1 MNGSY
6 STGETVLGKWQL
18 GRLIGEGS
26 FGKVY
31 EATRNDFGSY
41 KAAIKIITIPQ
52 SRSEIMDAKAEG
64 MDDASVTRYFRSVVE
79 EIVREFE
86 LMSKFKGTA
95 NIVSYEDHDV
105 IPHDDGF
112 GWDILIRMELLTPM
126 MNYVQSHP
134 MTTQDVIR
142 LGIDIC
148 KALELC
154 QRYNVI
160 HRDIKP
166 ENIFVSETGDFKL
179 GDFGIAR
186 TVEKTTGGLSKKGTY
201 TYMAPEVYRE
211 EAYGPS
217 VDIYSLG
224 VVLYRLLNDNRAPFL
239 PPYPANISHAD
250 REAALSRRIS
260 GEPLPAP
267 RNADPQLAQVVLR
280 ACAFNPNQRYWSP
293 SQMRSDL
300 EALLGGVTAGAA
312 FVPGGWQQESTAGAG
327 QSNTY
332 SGYTAAPTDRTA
344 AAYGAPGTYAPPV
357 QEPTDRTSGVF
368 NQPHN
373 TYVPAQPQE
382 EHTTGVFGAPMP
394 QQPAQPQYQQPP
406 QPQYQASQQ
415 PRYQAPPQP
424 QYQQPPVQ
432 PQAPQQPPVTQAPPV
447 TQQTAPEK
455 KKSGKGLIIGLIAAV
470 AVLAIVL
477 CVVLFGGGG
486 KDNPTM
492 TTDENGNT
500 VEVNNDKDDAT
511 GDGLSVDDLPDSGDL
526 FPAMLWGTYSAEG
539 IYANVTEDDHS
550 FDLTQFAA
558 DIKYEMVDVGA
569 EYDYEYSVLPFEFR
583 AYTPRHDFDMLGDEV
598 IDYSDPNDMEI
609 LKEYVV
615 QEYGTDYWVNFNKYL
630 DLNLIELK
638 VCDRDGDYTYAD
650 YAYRLEGN
658 KLILCTLNMLDETTM
673 AFELVDA
680 FEAKMAVEG
689 NKIILSR
696 KGSKITFVP
705 EAFNGKWDPTY
716 IYASGYVFDDAQ
728 AYKDIVY
735 ISISGDYAY
744 DAEDARTSVY
754 FTDGHYPIDP
764 THTFNEDGTIT
775 IKWDK
780 RYGEYNGKRQEI
792 EEPFELTCEYLIS
805 DGLLLK
811 IDGKWY
817 RYQNTYDNY
826 YGNKFQGID
835 TENMSEEEVQ
845 EIVATQTDILADLN
859 TAFNDA
865 GISASIDQTTG
876 KVSMDASILFASGDY
891 TLSDA
896 GKAYLDGFLDVY
908 TAVVLSDAYA
918 GCVSE
923 IVIEGHTD
931 TDGTYDYNMT
941 LSENR
946 AGAVADYCIAKNGNL
961 ESIISTKGYSYDN
974 PVYNEDGSVDMAA
987 SRRVT
992 FRFVLTT
999 AG

>member
-1 MNGSY
+1 MNGNY
-6 STGETVLGKWQL
+6 FTGETVLGKWQL

-64 MDDASVTRYFRSVVE
+64 MDDASVTSYFRSVVE

-134 MTTQDVIR
+134 MSVQDVIR

-224 VVLYRLLNDNRAPFL
+224 IVLYRMLNDNRAPFL
-239 PPYPANISHAD
+239 PPYPANITHAD

-260 GEPLPAP
+260 GEPMPAP
-267 RNADPQLAQVVLR
+267 RNADPQLANVVLR
-280 ACAFNPNQRYWSP
+280 ACAYNPNQRYWSP
-293 SQMRSDL
+293 SQMRADL
-300 EALLGGVTAGAA
+300 EALLGGAQAGAA
-312 FVPGGWQQESTAGAG
+312 FVPGGWQQESTAGADR
-327 QSNTY
+327 SNTY
-332 SGYTAAPTDRTA
+332 TGYAEAPADRTA
-344 AAYGAPGTYAPPV
+344 AAYTPNTYAPPV

-368 NQPHN
+368 NQPRN
-373 TYVPAQPQE
+373 VVPPQE
-382 EHTTGVFGAPMP
+382 PADRTTGVFGGAAP
-394 QQPAQPQYQQPP
+394 QQPQYQP
-406 QPQYQASQQ
+406 QQ
-415 PRYQAPPQP
+415 PVYQAPPQQP
-424 QYQQPPVQ
+424 VYQQPQ
-432 PQAPQQPPVTQAPPV
+432 PQQPPVTQTPPV
-447 TQQTAPEK
+447 APQPAAPEK
-455 KKSGKGLIIGLIAAV
+455 KKGGKGLIFGLIGAV
-470 AVLAIVL
+470 AVLAIIL
-477 CVVLFGGGG
+477 CVVLFG
-486 KDNPTM
+486 
-492 TTDENGNT
+492 NGNKNDGT
-500 VEVNNDKDDAT
+500 SMDNDDDYVASDNNGENQNQGDDE
-511 GDGLSVDDLPDSGDL
+511 GLSVDDLPDSGDL
-526 FPAMLWGTYSAEG
+526 FEGMLWGTYSAEG
-539 IYANVTEDDHS
+539 IYANATEDDRS
-550 FDLTQFAA
+550 FDLTQFVA
-558 DIKYEMVDVGA
+558 DVKYEMIDVGA
-569 EYDYEYSVLPFEFR
+569 DYDYEYSVLPFEFR
-583 AYTPRHDFDMLGDEV
+583 AYTPRHDSEFFGDEL
-598 IDYSDPNDMEI
+598 IDFSDPNEMEI
-609 LKEYVV
+609 LKEAILEQYS
-615 QEYGTDYWVNFNKYL
+615 TDYWINFNKYL

-638 VCDRDGDYTYAD
+638 VCDREADYTYGE

-658 KLILCTLNMLDETTM
+658 KLILSTLEMINQET
-673 AFELVDA
+673 FEFKLNDVFDC
-680 FEAKMAVEG
+680 KMAVEG
-689 NKIILSR
+689 GKITLSR
-696 KGSKITFVP
+696 KGSKVTFVP
-705 EAFNGKWDPTY
+705 QDLAGKWDISDLY
-716 IYASGYVFDDAQ
+716 VSGYVFDDAQ
-728 AYKDIVY
+728 AYQNIAHIYLHSDHALDPE
-735 ISISGDYAY
+735 G
-744 DAEDARTSVY
+744 ARTSIDFV
-754 FTDGHYPIDP
+754 DGNYAIDP
-764 THTFNEDGTIT
+764 THTFNEDGTVT
-775 IKWDK
+775 IKWSK
-780 RYGEYNGKRQEI
+780 RRGEYNGKSQEI
-792 EEPFELTCEYLIS
+792 EEPFELTCEYMIGES
-805 DGLLLK
+805 GLALK

-826 YGNKFQGID
+826 YGNKLQGID

-845 EIVATQTDILADLN
+845 EIVITKTNILEDLN
-859 TAFNDA
+859 VAFNEA
-865 GISASIDQTTG
+865 GIAATIDQTTG

-896 GKAYLDGFLDVY
+896 GKAYLDGFIDVY
-908 TAVVLSDAYA
+908 TAVILSDAYS

-931 TDGTYDYNMT
+931 TDGAYDYNLT

-946 AGAVADYCIAKNGNL
+946 ANAVAEYCVGRNANL

-974 PVYNEDGSVDMAA
+974 PVYNEDGTVDMAA

-999 AG
+999 AD